1 MKTLHFR
8 NSCFLS
14 ITNSIVGVI
23 AVVYSYLNTNVL
35 EVGDKC
41 GFDGRIYCL
50 MSKGD
55 VVFEPYNR
63 RTFLPYL
70 AGFIKFNELYLN
82 FYLLNILFLTISI
95 ILLILIL
102 NKLAIRHTMLI
113 LSIFMINPHTFRML
127 FSSPVLVDFL
137 ALNLVLLVIYLFLG
151 DLGYGKNIV
160 LIGALTIL
168 IFVRENISITFIF
181 ASLIVN
187 IVLFFQKKISKKRLV
202 FITFQFIYFSIITFI
217 AFLQPKIEAPDY
229 IPKTEILEVIKYWS
243 LEIVASNDNFIRF
256 VYLVIFGLGIF
267 GITGIMNYKIIFREN
282 AQLKTI
288 YLFSTLLSLTS
299 SVLGGDTAR
308 ILLIPGIIFTLL
320 FFNEARFINNLFFLI
335 CLNLAL
341 WVPWVYSTGTE
352 ESFLTVY
359 GQRYLDTNVAL
370 NQFAQFLIVGLLLYV
385 VQYFVSAV
393 LKRSIPR

>member
-8 NSCFLS
+8 NSCFFS

-63 RTFLPYL
+63 RTFLPFL

-95 ILLILIL
+95 ILLNLIL
-102 NKLAIRHTMLI
+102 NKLAIRHTILI

-151 DLGYGKNIV
+151 DLGYGKHIV

-202 FITFQFIYFSIITFI
+202 FVTFQFIYFSIITFI

-229 IPKTEILEVIKYWS
+229 VPKTEILEVIKYWS
-243 LEIVASNDNFIRF
+243 LEIVASSDNFIRF

-299 SVLGGDTAR
+299 LVLGGDTAR

-370 NQFAQFLIVGLLLYV
+370 NQFTQFLIVGLLLYV

>member
-187 IVLFFQKKISKKRLV
+187 IVLFFQKKIAKKRLV

-243 LEIVASNDNFIRF
+243 LEIVASSDNFIRF

-288 YLFSTLLSLTS
+288 YLFSTLLLLTS
-299 SVLGGDTAR
+299 LVLGGDTAR

-341 WVPWVYSTGTE
+341 WAPWVYSTGTE

-370 NQFAQFLIVGLLLYV
+370 DQFTQFLIVGLLLYV